1 MTLGGL
7 GGGRSSRSKP
17 RFLPRDL
24 GLAFAWWTKWRVNS
38 CGGIKRPPTRPSAVS
53 RRTSFVAEVTVEN
66 GGDSEL
72 DREQVKLSKTEKSDQ
87 RVALSYI
94 VT

>member
-1 MTLGGL
+1 
-7 GGGRSSRSKP
+7 
-17 RFLPRDL
+17 
-24 GLAFAWWTKWRVNS
+24 LAFAWWASWRVDG

-72 DREQVKLSKTEKSDQ
+72 DREQ
-87 RVALSYI
+87 RAN
-94 VT
+94 